1 MLFVC
6 RAEKYLPIIVHS
18 ILTKTHYDATCFVF
32 QRNFVG
38 QIFII
43 QSENE
48 EKCNAEKHCSYYH
61 IHSGNSD

>member
-6 RAEKYLPIIVHS
+6 GAEKYLPSLVQS

-32 QRNFVG
+32 QRNFVR

-48 EKCNAEKHCSYYH
+48 EKCKAKKHCSYYH
-61 IHSGNSD
+61 MHSGNSD